1 MTRAASIAE
10 AHAYFDSKNF
20 HADLARRVAI
30 PTESQNPNRASELND
45 YLVKELTPSLEA
57 LGFGC
62 KVYPNPREGGPF
74 LIATRM
80 EDGDLPS
87 VMSYGH
93 GDVIRGLDAQWRAGI
108 APWTLIA
115 EGDKLYGRGTADN
128 KGQHTINIGALQS
141 VLKARGRLGFNVK
154 LLIETGEETG
164 SPGLNEFCAA
174 HKDELAADVFIASDG
189 PRVTPGRPTIFLGSR
204 GVMNFDLTVDL
215 RAGAHHSGNWGGLIA
230 DPGIL
235 LAHAVASITDNNG
248 AIRVPEWRPAPIAD
262 SVKRALADCEPGG
275 GEDAPDID
283 LDWGEP
289 GLTPAERVFGWSSFS
304 VLAMKVGN
312 PEFPVNAIAGK
323 AWARCQLRFVV
334 GVDPDDVVPALQR
347 HMQREGFSQ
356 VNVAAAREEPM
367 HATRLDPD
375 SKWVRWAVA
384 SIERTTG
391 IKPAILPNLGGSL
404 PNEVFADTLGLPTI
418 WIPHS
423 YSACSQHAPN
433 EHMLGS
439 IAREGLGIMAGIFW
453 DLGDA
458 ANTPPSQPPVST
470 GEGA

>member
-1 MTRAASIAE
+1 MTRAASINR
-10 AHAYFDSKNF
+10 AHAYFDGKTF

-30 PTESQNPNRASELND
+30 PTESQNPHRAAELTA
-45 YLVKELTPSLEA
+45 YLTAELTPSLEV
-57 LGFGC
+57 LGFTC
-62 KVYPNPREGGPF
+62 RVFDNPKKGGPF
-74 LIATRM
+74 LIATRI
-80 EDGDLPS
+80 EGADLPTIL
-87 VMSYGH
+87 SYGH
-93 GDVIRGLDAQWRAGI
+93 GDVIRGLDAQWRAGLS
-108 APWTLIA
+108 PWTLIE
-115 EGDKLYGRGTADN
+115 EGEKLFGRGTADN
-128 KGQHTINIGALQS
+128 KGQHTINIGALKS
-141 VLKARGRLGFNVK
+141 VLEARGKLGFNIK

-174 HKDELAADVFIASDG
+174 HREQLRADVFIASDG
-189 PRVTPGRPTIFLGSR
+189 PRVAPERPTIFLGSR

-215 RAGAHHSGNWGGLIA
+215 RTGAHHSGNWGGLIA

-235 LAHAVASITDNNG
+235 LAHAVATITDRNG
-248 AIRVPEWRPAPIAD
+248 AIRVPEWRPAPIVA
-262 SVKRALADCEPGG
+262 SVKKALADCAPGG
-275 GEDAPDID
+275 GDDAPQIDI
-283 LDWGEP
+283 DWGEP

-312 PEFPVNAIAGK
+312 PDFPVNAIAGR

-334 GVDPDDVVPALQR
+334 GIDPSDVVPALQR
-347 HMQREGFSQ
+347 YLLAEGYPQ
-356 VNVAAAREEPM
+356 VNVTPSREEPM

-391 IKPAILPNLGGSL
+391 SRPAILPNLGGSL

-453 DLGDA
+453 DLGEVEA
-458 ANTPPSQPPVST
+458 Q
-470 GEGA
+470 